1 MIAVIADPLL
11 ALFAT
16 VVHVAQSRET
26 AKHEPAAQRARF
38 VDVAPIFNSKCIG
51 CHMAGGIAPFS
62 LTDANQ
68 ARTHAALIEIM
79 THAGAYPRSD
89 LAAGRLPAGHNERP
103 ACRRRT
109 ASG

>member
-38 VDVAPIFNSKCIG
+38 VHV
-51 CHMAGGIAPFS
+51 AGGIAPFS

-79 THAGAYPRSD
+79 THAGAYPLSD

-103 ACRRRT
+103 ARRRRT